1 MPIHGAPHYLFAEE
15 QVHLQ
20 GPKVVGGRPKHR
32 RNERLR
38 FGRSSNRCP
47 RSNSCAFLAI
57 FFSPFRSRFR
67 TSPITH
73 PAYQTGQDSPI
84 SAFQRPQFKS
94 RSFSQNPSIARLID
108 AQFEPFL
115 SIARL
120 MKTVRPGLRSIRPPV
135 RRHRT
140 LVRTS
145 RIRHATSPH
154 TPAEQ
159 SGTQGGWLPQAAL
172 DPHPPDRRPHVAAER
187 LHNTCNLSAHPCG
200 SIAPACD
207 LFAEPCDSQS
217 LLRLKIYD
225 SPFVAGNE
233 PKTYPYQFWKLQLP
247 DCRRG
252 LRPRVFP

>member
-84 SAFQRPQFKS
+84 SAFQRPTVQK
-94 RSFSQNPSIARLID
+94 QIVQPESINRAID
-108 AQFEPFL
+108 RRPIRAL
-115 SIARL
+115 SINRAIDENGSPRSAL
-120 MKTVRPGLRSIRPPV
+120 HPPTRAAPSHTRANESHKTCNVAPYPCGAIGHP
-135 RRHRT
+135 RRMA
-140 LVRTS
+140 RTS
-145 RIRHATSPH
+145 RAR
-154 TPAEQ
+154 
-159 SGTQGGWLPQAAL
+159 
-172 DPHPPDRRPHVAAER
+172 
-187 LHNTCNLSAHPCG
+187 SA
-200 SIAPACD
+200 
-207 LFAEPCDSQS
+207 
-217 LLRLKIYD
+217 
-225 SPFVAGNE
+225 
-233 PKTYPYQFWKLQLP
+233 YP
-247 DCRRG
+247 
-252 LRPRVFP
+252 